1 MNCTQVQGTNR
12 VAGTHGFLVG
22 TLRPK
27 RNGHHSPQAPQE
39 LNLLAVVFSM
49 ILWCQ
54 DVPRSFAF
62 PVISMWKV
70 HVVKTISASPPS
82 GLDPAVA
89 ASGVEGHAVRCEEWH
104 VVFRLCAVWN
114 GLGPQPVQSETQC
127 GSCCGKK
134 DGSHMF
140 LGQCLKRKNHEN
152 MAPYSCRSLNFIRY
166 FLLWLGCS
174 SQYLLGHCVFSQSRI
189 CCLGLGYPSHS
200 KRVSSVG

>member
-1 MNCTQVQGTNR
+1 MVMFNSCVKLPEGN
-12 VAGTHGFLVG
+12 
-22 TLRPK
+22 
-27 RNGHHSPQAPQE
+27 
-39 LNLLAVVFSM
+39 
-49 ILWCQ
+49 Q
-54 DVPRSFAF
+54 DVPSEI
-62 PVISMWKV
+62 ISMWKV

-82 GLDPAVA
+82 GLDPVA

-127 GSCCGKK
+127 GSCC
-134 DGSHMF
+134 SHMF

-166 FLLWLGCS
+166 FLLGLGCS
-174 SQYLLGHCVFSQSRI
+174 SQYLLGHCVSRQSRI